1 MDSKL
6 KLIDRASFIRLV
18 ILAIAIAS
26 VSIFGWS
33 LTIWMPGQSY
43 LQVLPPLSA
52 TEIKLQDRLK
62 QDVEALTVK
71 IGRRN
76 VDNYQN
82 LVAAKD
88 FLDRE
93 LTQAGYTVRAQ
104 NYTVDG
110 KTFSNLEVEI
120 PGSSRADEI
129 LVISGHYDTAVTSPG
144 ADDRTGAAAVLALAL
159 EFVGTK
165 PMRTLRFVEFT
176 NREPPYSSTQKM
188 GSQVYA
194 QAAKERGDKIV
205 GMFSLE
211 TLGYFTDTANTQK
224 YPPPLSFLY
233 PNQGNFIGFISD
245 IDSRE
250 LLRNTIR
257 SFRAQAKFPS
267 EGVAL
272 PSSIQGVGWSDLR
285 SFGQQGYQAVRI
297 TDTAPLRYPQYHTAD
312 DTMDK
317 IDFEKLSR
325 VTYGISKVI
334 RDFVGL
340 EG

>member
-6 KLIDRASFIRLV
+6 KLIDRASFIRLA
-18 ILAIAIAS
+18 ILAIAIVS

-33 LTIWMPGQSY
+33 LTIWMPRQSY

-52 TEIKLQDRLK
+52 AEIKLQDRLK
-62 QDVEALTVK
+62 QDVETLAVK

-88 FLDRE
+88 FLARE
-93 LTQAGYTVRAQ
+93 LTQAGYTVREQ
-104 NYTVDG
+104 KYTVDG

-129 LVISGHYDTAVTSPG
+129 LVIGGHYDTAVTSLG
-144 ADDRTGAAAVLALAL
+144 ADDNTGAAAVLALAR

-176 NREPPYSSTQKM
+176 NREPSDSSTQNR

-211 TLGYFTDTANTQK
+211 TLGYFTDAANTQK
-224 YPPPLSFLY
+224 YPLPLSLLY

-285 SFGQQGYQAVRI
+285 SFGQQGYQAVMI

>member
-76 VDNYQN
+76 VDNYHN

-144 ADDRTGAAAVLALAL
+144 ADDRTGAAAVLALAR

-224 YPPPLSFLY
+224 YPPLSFLY
-233 PNQGNFIGFISD
+233 SNQGNFIGFISD